1 MAVDK
6 QKQMPWTVSQ
16 IENEKPPVPTTKAML
31 SGYIA
36 NSMNGGHNRTI
47 FWKKIMAGEFHRE
60 TRIKMNIKMLTPKT
74 PTYQNLK
81 MTLRTYFV
89 PNSRVWESAE
99 KFTAQKGGT
108 SEIKIEEYPNTRG
121 LTIPSYDYESE
132 FSVNL
137 FNMERWRNAFI
148 SSYIPRMG
156 ILQGNVNNDTFYM
169 PALNILPL
177 RGRVAIYNDYERNRE
192 YDEELQEYK
201 SDTVSEAEW
210 NSYLPGIDS
219 GKKMDILNMRAK
231 RENNYYTDYRTEH
244 QGLIAPDPFAQG
256 AMDQWTGLVE
266 WASWKSKIAEARSE
280 AENAQMQDR
289 EIIAKIRGSK
299 LLTEGKVQLIG
310 KNTFNLNYAAVTQST
325 YNTAEGIEENFQ
337 VMGQQGAYSYTEVNV
352 PIYAGFEFN
361 EEGFI
366 HIIATVSADSVFES
380 GIERTLLNV
389 KALDEYRPDLK
400 DDKLD
405 VLYEVE
411 MGTDIDNAELSRQ
424 WEKSVGFKR
433 KYSEL
438 LKLPNVI
445 AGDMTTDNYYRDEDA
460 NEVSYD
466 FAAADESQIITQKT
480 FQFFEKSAAFQEN
493 TGYNKKIWKDYTDLL
508 INKNQAIMNTT
519 TAFMNANQEGNYGGI
534 RVDGQNQIFFVGK
547 VECMAELPIDP
558 NIAGNYT
565 KWGED

>member
-1 MAVDK
+1 MAIDK

-47 FWKKIMAGEFHRE
+47 FWKKVMAGEFHRE

-89 PNSRVWESAE
+89 PNSRVWNNAE

-108 SEIKIEEYPNTRG
+108 SEVKIEEYPNSRG
-121 LTIPSYDYESE
+121 LVMPAYKTEEGVI
-132 FSVNL
+132 NL
-137 FNMERWRNAFI
+137 CNMERWRNAFI
-148 SSYIPRMG
+148 SSYYPRVG
-156 ILQGNVNNDTFYM
+156 LLINEETADIGLNM

-177 RGRVAIYNDYERNRE
+177 RGRIAIYNDYERNRE
-192 YDEELQEYK
+192 YDEEIQEYK
-201 SDTVSEAEW
+201 SDNVSNAEW
-210 NSYLPGIDS
+210 FSYMPDEQS
-219 GKKMDILNMRAK
+219 GKYMDILNMRAK
-231 RENNYYTDYRTEH
+231 RENNYYTDYRTEY
-244 QGLIAPDPFAQG
+244 QGFESSDPISEGNLDQG
-256 AMDQWTGLVE
+256 AELVE
-266 WASWKSKIAEARSE
+266 WASWESKIAEARSQ

-289 EIIAKIRGSK
+289 EVIAKIRGSK

-310 KNTFNLNYAAVTQST
+310 KKTFNLNYATVTQST
-325 YNTAEGIEENFQ
+325 YNTASGIEENFQ
-337 VMGQQGAYSYTEVNV
+337 IMGQQGAYSYTEVNV
-352 PIYAGFEFN
+352 PIYAGMEFN

-366 HIIATVSADSVFES
+366 HVIATVSADSVFES

-389 KALDEYRPDLK
+389 QALDEYRPDLK

-405 VLYEVE
+405 VLYQCE
-411 MGTDIDNAELSRQ
+411 MGTDLENASLINNWRTPQ
-424 WEKSVGFKR
+424 GFKR

-445 AGDMTTDNYYRDEDA
+445 AGDMTSDNYYKDTA
-460 NEVSYD
+460 AGEVDYD
-466 FAAADESQIITQKT
+466 FKGNYEQIITQKT

-519 TAFMNANQEGNYGGI
+519 TKFMNANQEGNNGGI

-565 KWGED
+565 KWGEH